1 MNRVSDI
8 RAKLIQKYKNEDFVI
23 DKTGAKTIELIGESF
38 VVDEDWIIRPPNY
51 EYIERELAWYK
62 SQSLY
67 VEDIPGQTPAIWK
80 QVADKNGKINSNYGY
95 LIWSEEN
102 GRQYEHV
109 LDELRKNPNSR
120 RAVMIYN
127 RPTMHVDYC
136 KDGMSDF
143 VCTYANNFLIR
154 DGKLISHY
162 LMRSNCAVHGFGN
175 DVAWA
180 KYVQKTLAKD
190 LDVDIGDLIWTAS
203 SLHVYSHHFKFLE
216 KLYRD
221 SIGDTSYDI
230 NNDKQWEKSWDT
242 YINSL
247 TKNRENGT

>member
-8 RAKLIQKYKNEDFVI
+8 RTKLIEKYKNEDFVI
-23 DKTGAKTIELIGESF
+23 DKTGVKTIELIGESF

-51 EYIERELAWYK
+51 GYIERELAWYE

-127 RPTMHVDYC
+127 RPTMHSDYC
-136 KDGMSDF
+136 TDGMSDF
-143 VCTYANNFLIR
+143 VCTLGNTFFIR
-154 DGKLISHY
+154 DGKLVSHVI
-162 LMRSNCAVHGFGN
+162 MRSCDSVFGANN
-175 DVAWA
+175 DIAWFR
-180 KYVQKTLAKD
+180 YVQKKLASD
-190 LDVDIGDLIWTAS
+190 LKVEVGDMVYTVS
-203 SLHVYSHHFKFLE
+203 SLHVYERHFQFID
-216 KLYRD
+216 KLIEETAR
-221 SIGDTSYDI
+221 
-230 NNDKQWEKSWDT
+230 
-242 YINSL
+242 
-247 TKNRENGT
+247 

>member
-8 RAKLIQKYKNEDFVI
+8 RTKLIEKYKNEDFVI
-23 DKTGAKTIELIGESF
+23 DKTGVKTIELIGESF

-51 EYIERELAWYK
+51 GYIERELAWYK

-127 RPTMHVDYC
+127 RPTMHSDYC
-136 KDGMSDF
+136 TDGMSDF
-143 VCTYANNFLIR
+143 ICTYANDFLIR

-162 LMRSNCAVHGFGN
+162 LMRSNDAVFGANN
-175 DVAWA
+175 DFAWA
-180 KYVQKTLAKD
+180 RYVQQKLAHD
-190 LDVDIGDLIWTAS
+190 LDIAVGDLIWTAS
-203 SLHVYSHHFKFLE
+203 SLHVYEYHFCHIE
-216 KLYRD
+216 KLIEEMTR
-221 SIGDTSYDI
+221 
-230 NNDKQWEKSWDT
+230 
-242 YINSL
+242 
-247 TKNRENGT
+247 

>member
-1 MNRVSDI
+1 MNQVSDI
-8 RAKLIQKYKNEDFVI
+8 RAKLIQKYTNEDFVI
-23 DKTGAKTIELIGESF
+23 DKTGVKTIELIGESF

-51 EYIERELAWYK
+51 EYIEREIQWYE

-127 RPTMHVDYC
+127 RPTMHGDYC
-136 KDGMSDF
+136 ADGMSDF
-143 VCTYANNFLIR
+143 ICTYANDFLIR

-162 LMRSNCAVHGFGN
+162 LMRSNDAVFGANN
-175 DVAWA
+175 DFAWA
-180 KYVQKTLAKD
+180 RHVQTKLAKD
-190 LDVDIGDLIWTAS
+190 LNVETGDLIWTVS
-203 SLHVYSHHFKFLE
+203 SLHVYERHFQFID
-216 KLYRD
+216 KLIEEMAR
-221 SIGDTSYDI
+221 
-230 NNDKQWEKSWDT
+230 
-242 YINSL
+242 
-247 TKNRENGT
+247 